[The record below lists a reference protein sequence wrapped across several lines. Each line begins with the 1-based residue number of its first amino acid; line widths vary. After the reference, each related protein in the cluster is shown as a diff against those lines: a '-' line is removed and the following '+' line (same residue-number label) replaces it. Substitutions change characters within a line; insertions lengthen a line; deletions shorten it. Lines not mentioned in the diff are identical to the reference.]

1 MPKIR
6 IIPKL
11 EIKGLNVIKGIRMEG
26 LRVVG
31 IPEEMS
37 LKYYLDSADEIL
49 FIDTVASLYGRN
61 NLHDLVSKVADKIR
75 LPLCVGGGIRSLEEG
90 KALLRAGA
98 NKVSINTQAYKTP
111 DLITSLAKSLGSQS
125 VVASIQAKKKTN
137 NMWEAYYNNGR
148 EKTDIDVI
156 EWVKEVV
163 DRGAGELLLT
173 SIDQDGTK
181 LGPDLELVDKIINLV
196 NIPVIVSGGINSI
209 EDILKLIDLG
219 VSAVAIANIL
229 HFNKAT
235 ISGLKKELI
244 KNNFSTRLVNF
255 NQ

>member
-31 IPEEMS
+31 LPEEMS

-61 NLHDLVSKVADKIR
+61 NLHDLVSKVSDKIR

-90 KALLRAGA
+90 KALLRSGA
-98 NKVSINTQAYKTP
+98 DKVSINTQACKTP
-111 DLITSLAKSLGSQS
+111 ELITSLAKSFGSQS

-148 EKTDIDVI
+148 EKTDINVI

>member
-31 IPEEMS
+31 LPEEMS

-61 NLHDLVSKVADKIR
+61 NLHDLVSKVSDKIR

-90 KALLRAGA
+90 KALLRSGA
-98 NKVSINTQAYKTP
+98 DKVSINTQACKTP
-111 DLITSLAKSLGSQS
+111 ELITSLAKSFGSQS
-125 VVASIQAKKKTN
+125 VVASIQAKKKAN
-137 NMWEAYYNNGR
+137 NIWEAYYNNGR
-148 EKTDIDVI
+148 EKTDINVI

-196 NIPVIVSGGINSI
+196 DIPVIVSGGINSI
-209 EDILKLIDLG
+209 EDILKLINLG

>member
-75 LPLCVGGGIRSLEEG
+75 LPLCVGGGIRCLEEG

-235 ISGLKKELI
+235 ISGLKKELNGKI
-244 KNNFSTRLVNF
+244 LLVDF
-255 NQ
+255 

>member
-31 IPEEMS
+31 LPEEMS

-61 NLHDLVSKVADKIR
+61 NLHDLVSKVSDKIR

-90 KALLRAGA
+90 KALLRSGA
-98 NKVSINTQAYKTP
+98 DKVSINTQACKTP
-111 DLITSLAKSLGSQS
+111 ELITSLAKSFGSQS
-125 VVASIQAKKKTN
+125 VVASIQAKKKAN
-137 NMWEAYYNNGR
+137 NIWEAYYNNGR
-148 EKTDIDVI
+148 EKTDINVI

-196 NIPVIVSGGINSI
+196 DIPVIVSGGINSI
-209 EDILKLIDLG
+209 EDILKLINLG

-244 KNNFSTRLVNF
+244 KNNFSTRLVSF

>member
-235 ISGLKKELI
+235 ISGLKKELNGKI
-244 KNNFSTRLVNF
+244 LLVDF
-255 NQ
+255 

>member
-31 IPEEMS
+31 LPEEMS

-61 NLHDLVSKVADKIR
+61 NLHDLVSRVSDKIR

-90 KALLRAGA
+90 KALLRSGA
-98 NKVSINTQAYKTP
+98 DKVSINTQACKTP
-111 DLITSLAKSLGSQS
+111 ELITSLAKSFGSQS

-137 NMWEAYYNNGR
+137 NIWEAYYNNGR

-156 EWVKEVV
+156 EWVQEVV

-196 NIPVIVSGGINSI
+196 NIPVIVSGGIDSI
-209 EDILKLIDLG
+209 EDILKLINLG

-244 KNNFSTRLVNF
+244 LNDFSTRLVNF
-255 NQ
+255 NK

>member
-1 MPKIR
+1 MPRIR

-31 IPEEMS
+31 LPEEMS

-61 NLHDLVSKVADKIR
+61 NLHDLVSKVSDKIR

-90 KALLRAGA
+90 KALLRSGA
-98 NKVSINTQAYKTP
+98 DKVSINTQACKTP
-111 DLITSLAKSLGSQS
+111 ELITSLAKSFGSQS
-125 VVASIQAKKKTN
+125 VVASIQAKKKAN
-137 NMWEAYYNNGR
+137 NIWEAYYNNGR
-148 EKTDIDVI
+148 EKTDINVI

-196 NIPVIVSGGINSI
+196 DIPVIVSGGINSI
-209 EDILKLIDLG
+209 EDILKLINLG

>member
-31 IPEEMS
+31 LPEEMS

-61 NLHDLVSKVADKIR
+61 NLHDLVSKVSDKIR
-75 LPLCVGGGIRSLEEG
+75 LPLCVGGGIRNLEEG
-90 KALLRAGA
+90 KALLRSGA
-98 NKVSINTQAYKTP
+98 DKVSINTQACKTP
-111 DLITSLAKSLGSQS
+111 DLITSLAKSFGSQS

-209 EDILKLIDLG
+209 DDILKLIDLG
-219 VSAVAIANIL
+219 VSALAIANIL